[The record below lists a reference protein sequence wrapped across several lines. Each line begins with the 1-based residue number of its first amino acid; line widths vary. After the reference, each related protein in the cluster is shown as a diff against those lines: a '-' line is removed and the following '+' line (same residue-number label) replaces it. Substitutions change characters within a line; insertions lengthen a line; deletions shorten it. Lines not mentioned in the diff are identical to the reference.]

1 MMDVRE
7 IQDSTFVKTLNK
19 KQLEELADDIRTFL
33 IDSVSKTGGHLSSNL
48 GVVEL
53 TIAMHY
59 CFDPLND
66 KFLFDVGHQSYVH
79 KILTGRAKD
88 FNTLRKFN
96 GLSGFQRREESIY
109 DCFEAGHSSTALST
123 ALGMAVARDIKKED
137 YYVVPVVGDGALQS
151 GLSLEALNHLGEL
164 KTRVIIIFNDNNM
177 SISKNVGA
185 LSKGFA
191 NLRNNSE
198 YISFKGNVKDYLS
211 GKKNGNLIVDAIKKI
226 KESIKDKVIDSGI
239 FEGFDVDY
247 LGPVD
252 GHNISD
258 LIHAFNA
265 AKSKDG
271 PVVVHVVTKKGK
283 GYKFAEEDK
292 FGKWHGVGKFD
303 IATGKM
309 LSSLPLGYKSYSK
322 VVSDH
327 ILSMMDKD
335 ASIVTITPAMMSG
348 SCLNDIFTK
357 YPSRSYDCGIAE
369 DHALTFASGLA
380 LSGLKPFVSVYSS
393 FLQRGYDQMN
403 HDICRMNLP
412 VVIGVD
418 RSGIIGEDGDSHQGI
433 FDISFLR
440 PLPNMI
446 IAQGK
451 DSREIENL
459 LDLGFKTTSPFAIRY
474 PRGSIEYKEFKKEEI
489 SVGKWQK
496 IINNDMNLATIITYG
511 NDVCKIEKDIL
522 ANDLPYDLVNARFI
536 KPIDEEM
543 LLDCALKKKPLF
555 VYTCDILKGGLG
567 DAILETLNKNMVDVP
582 VYILGV
588 DDMYVKHGDV
598 LTVKESLSLDLKSLY
613 KFIREKVEC

>member
-1 MMDVRE
+1 MMNINDIE
-7 IQDSTFVKTLNK
+7 NSDFVKTLNK
-19 KQLEELADDIRTFL
+19 KQLEELANDIRNFL
-33 IDSVSKTGGHLSSNL
+33 IESVSKTGGHLSSNL

-59 CFDPLND
+59 CFNPLKD

-88 FNTLRKFN
+88 FPSLRQLN
-96 GLSGFQRREESIY
+96 GLSGFQRREESKY

-123 ALGMAVARDIKKED
+123 ALGMAIARDIKQED
-137 YYVVPVVGDGALQS
+137 YCIVPVVGDGALQS

-198 YISFKGNVKDYLS
+198 YISIKGNVKDYLN
-211 GKKNGNLIVDAIKKI
+211 GKKNGNVIVEAIKRI

-239 FEGFDVDY
+239 FDGFNVDY

-252 GHNISD
+252 GHNITD
-258 LIHAFNA
+258 LIHALNA

-283 GYKFAEEDK
+283 GYKYAEEDK
-292 FGKWHGVGKFD
+292 SGKWHGVGKFD
-303 IATGKM
+303 IKTGNM
-309 LSSLPLGYKSYSK
+309 LAKIPDNYKSYSR

-327 ILSMMDKD
+327 ILKMMDED
-335 ASIVTITPAMMSG
+335 NSIVAITPAMMSG
-348 SCLNDIFTK
+348 SCLNDIFAK
-357 YPSRSYDCGIAE
+357 YPKRSYDCGIAE

-380 LSGLKPFVSVYSS
+380 LSGLKPFVSIYSS

-403 HDICRMNLP
+403 HDLCRMNLP

-418 RSGIIGEDGDSHQGI
+418 RCSIIGEDGDSHQGI

-440 PLPNMI
+440 PLPNII
-446 IAQGK
+446 IAEGK
-451 DSREIENL
+451 DSREMENL
-459 LDLGFKTTSPFAIRY
+459 LDLGFKTGSPFALRY
-474 PRGSIEYKEFKKEEI
+474 PRGSIEYTDYQKEDI
-489 SVGKWQK
+489 TVGKWEY
-496 IINNDMNLATIITYG
+496 IINNDISKAIIITYG
-511 NDVCKIEKDIL
+511 NDVIKIKKDIL
-522 ANDLPYDLVNARFI
+522 NNDLPYDLINARFI

-543 LLDCALKKKPLF
+543 VLACASKNKPIF
-555 VYTCDILKGGLG
+555 VNTCDI
-567 DAILETLNKNMVDVP
+567 
-582 VYILGV
+582 
-588 DDMYVKHGDV
+588 
-598 LTVKESLSLDLKSLY
+598 
-613 KFIREKVEC
+613 

>member
-19 KQLEELADDIRTFL
+19 KQLDELADNIRAFL

-59 CFDPLND
+59 CFDPLKD

-88 FNTLRKFN
+88 FKTLRQFN
-96 GLSGFQRREESIY
+96 GLSGFQRRDESKY

-198 YISFKGNVKDYLS
+198 YISLKGNVKDYLS
-211 GKKNGNLIVDAIKKI
+211 GKKNGNLIVDAIKKF
-226 KESIKDKVIDSGI
+226 KNSIKDKVIDSGI
-239 FEGFDVDY
+239 FEGFNVDY

-252 GHNISD
+252 GHNITD

-283 GYKFAEEDK
+283 GYSFAEEDK
-292 FGKWHGVGKFD
+292 SGKWHGVGKFD
-303 IATGKM
+303 VKTGNM
-309 LSSLPLGYKSYSK
+309 LSRVPDGYKAYSR

-327 ILSMMDKD
+327 ILNMMDND
-335 ASIVTITPAMMSG
+335 PNIVTITPAMMSG

-357 YPSRSYDCGIAE
+357 YPNRSYDCGIAE

-380 LSGLKPFVSVYSS
+380 LSGLRPFVSIYSS

-412 VVIGVD
+412 VVLGID
-418 RSGIIGEDGDSHQGI
+418 RSSIIGEDGDSHQGI

-451 DSREIENL
+451 DSCEIENL
-459 LDLGFKTTSPFAIRY
+459 LDLAFKTGSPFAIRY
-474 PRGSIEYKEFKKEEI
+474 PRGSIEYKNFKKDEI

-496 IINNDMNLATIITYG
+496 IINNDSSKATIITYG

-522 ANDLPYDLVNARFI
+522 DNDLPLDLINARFI

-543 LLDCALKKKPLF
+543 LLACCDKPIF

-567 DAILETLNKNMVDVP
+567 DEILETLNKNQINAP
-582 VYILGV
+582 IYIFGV

-598 LTVKESLSLDLKSLY
+598 LRVKESLGLDLKSFY
-613 KFIREKVEC
+613 KFIKEKIEC

>member
-1 MMDVRE
+1 MMNINDIE
-7 IQDSTFVKTLNK
+7 NSDFVKTLNK
-19 KQLEELADDIRTFL
+19 KQLEELANDIRNFL
-33 IDSVSKTGGHLSSNL
+33 IESVSKTGGHLSSNL

-59 CFDPLND
+59 CFDPLKD

-88 FNTLRKFN
+88 FPSLRQLN
-96 GLSGFQRREESIY
+96 GLSGFQRREESKY

-123 ALGMAVARDIKKED
+123 ALGMAIARDIKQDD
-137 YYVVPVVGDGALQS
+137 YCIVPVVGDGALQS

-198 YISFKGNVKDYLS
+198 YISIKGNVKDYLN
-211 GKKNGNLIVDAIKKI
+211 GKKNGNVIVEAIKRI

-239 FEGFDVDY
+239 FDGFNVDY

-252 GHNISD
+252 GHNITD
-258 LIHAFNA
+258 LIHALNA

-283 GYKFAEEDK
+283 GYKYAEEDK
-292 FGKWHGVGKFD
+292 SGKWHGVGKFD
-303 IATGKM
+303 IKTGNM
-309 LSSLPLGYKSYSK
+309 LAKVPDNYKSYSR

-327 ILSMMDKD
+327 VLKMMDED
-335 ASIVTITPAMMSG
+335 NSIVAITPAMMSG
-348 SCLNDIFTK
+348 SCLNDIFAK
-357 YPSRSYDCGIAE
+357 YPKRSYDCGIAE

-380 LSGLKPFVSVYSS
+380 LSGLKPFVSIYSS

-403 HDICRMNLP
+403 HDLCRMNLP

-418 RSGIIGEDGDSHQGI
+418 RCSIIGEDGDSHQGI

-440 PLPNMI
+440 PLPNII
-446 IAQGK
+446 IAEGK
-451 DSREIENL
+451 DSREMENL
-459 LDLGFKTTSPFAIRY
+459 LDLGFKTGSPFALRY
-474 PRGSIEYKEFKKEEI
+474 PRGSIEYTDYQKEDI
-489 SVGKWQK
+489 TVGKWEY
-496 IINNDMNLATIITYG
+496 IINNDISKAIIITYG
-511 NDVCKIEKDIL
+511 NDVIKIKKDIL
-522 ANDLPYDLVNARFI
+522 NNDLPYDLINARFI

-543 LLDCALKKKPLF
+543 LLACASKNKPIF

-567 DAILETLNKNMVDVP
+567 DEILEVFNKHNIKVP
-582 VYILGV
+582 LYILGV
-588 DDMYVKHGDV
+588 DDMFVKHGDV
-598 LTVKESLSLDLKSLY
+598 LKVKESLNLDLKSLY
-613 KFIREKVEC
+613 KIIKDKVSC

>member
-79 KILTGRAKD
+79 KILTGRAKN

-335 ASIVTITPAMMSG
+335 ESIVTITPAMMSG

-412 VVIGVD
+412 VVIGID

-440 PLPNMI
+440 PLPHMI

-451 DSREIENL
+451 DSCEIENL
-459 LDLGFKTTSPFAIRY
+459 LDLGFKTASPFAIRY

-598 LTVKESLSLDLKSLY
+598 LTVKESLGLDLKSLY

>member
-309 LSSLPLGYKSYSK
+309 LSSLPLGYKSYSQ

-335 ASIVTITPAMMSG
+335 ESIVTITPAMMSG

-357 YPSRSYDCGIAE
+357 YPKRSYDCGIAE

-459 LDLGFKTTSPFAIRY
+459 LDLGFKTASPFAIRY

-496 IINNDMNLATIITYG
+496 IINNNMNLATIITYG
-511 NDVCKIEKDIL
+511 NDVCKIEKDIS

-598 LTVKESLSLDLKSLY
+598 LTVKESLGLDLKSLY

>member
-79 KILTGRAKD
+79 KILTGRAKN

-335 ASIVTITPAMMSG
+335 ESIVTITPAMMSG

-412 VVIGVD
+412 VVIGID

-440 PLPNMI
+440 PLPHMI

-459 LDLGFKTTSPFAIRY
+459 LDLGFKTASPFAIRY

-598 LTVKESLSLDLKSLY
+598 LTVKESLGLDLKSLY

>member
-1 MMDVRE
+1 MDIND
-7 IQDSTFVKTLNK
+7 IQNSDFVKTLNK
-19 KQLEELADDIRTFL
+19 KQLEELANDIRNFL
-33 IDSVSKTGGHLSSNL
+33 IESVSKTGGHLSSNL

-59 CFDPLND
+59 CFDPLRD

-88 FNTLRKFN
+88 FPTLRQFN
-96 GLSGFQRREESIY
+96 GLSGFQRREESKY

-123 ALGMAVARDIKKED
+123 ALGMAIARDIKQED
-137 YYVVPVVGDGALQS
+137 YCIVPVVGDGALQS

-198 YISFKGNVKDYLS
+198 YISIKGNVKDYLN
-211 GKKNGNLIVDAIKKI
+211 GKKNGNVIVEAIKKI

-239 FEGFDVDY
+239 FEGFNVDY

-252 GHNISD
+252 GHNITD

-283 GYKFAEEDK
+283 GYKFAEDDK
-292 FGKWHGVGKFD
+292 SGKWHGVGKFD
-303 IATGKM
+303 IKTGKM
-309 LSSLPLGYKSYSK
+309 LAKVPDNYKSYSR

-327 ILSMMDKD
+327 ILEMMYEDNR
-335 ASIVTITPAMMSG
+335 IVTITPAMMSG
-348 SCLNDIFTK
+348 SCLNDIFAK
-357 YPSRSYDCGIAE
+357 YPKRSYDCGIAE

-380 LSGLKPFVSVYSS
+380 LSGLKPFVSIYSS

-412 VVIGVD
+412 VVLGID
-418 RSGIIGEDGDSHQGI
+418 RCSIIGEDGDSHQGI

-440 PLPNMI
+440 PLPNII
-446 IAQGK
+446 IAEGK
-451 DSREIENL
+451 DSREMENL
-459 LDLGFKTTSPFAIRY
+459 LDLGFKIGSPFALRY
-474 PRGSIEYKEFKKEEI
+474 PRGSIEYTIYQKDEI
-489 SVGKWQK
+489 SVGKWEY
-496 IINNDMNLATIITYG
+496 IINNDISKAIIITYG
-511 NDVCKIEKDIL
+511 NDVIKIKKDIL
-522 ANDLPYDLVNARFI
+522 NNNLPCDLINARFI

-543 LLDCALKKKPLF
+543 LLECTRKNKPIF
-555 VYTCDILKGGLG
+555 VYTCDILRGGLG
-567 DAILETLNKNMVDVP
+567 DEILEVFNKHNVNVP
-582 VYILGV
+582 LYILGV
-588 DDMYVKHGDV
+588 DDMFVKHGDV
-598 LTVKESLSLDLKSLY
+598 LKVKESLNLDLKSLY
-613 KFIREKVEC
+613 SFIKEKIEC

>member
-19 KQLEELADDIRTFL
+19 KQLEDLADDIRTFL

-335 ASIVTITPAMMSG
+335 ETIVTITPAMMSG
-348 SCLNDIFTK
+348 SCLNDIFSK

-412 VVIGVD
+412 VVIGID

-440 PLPNMI
+440 PLPHMI

-459 LDLGFKTTSPFAIRY
+459 LDLGFKTASPFAIRY

-598 LTVKESLSLDLKSLY
+598 LTVKESLGLDLKSLY

>member
-1 MMDVRE
+1 MDVRE

-19 KQLEELADDIRTFL
+19 KQLEDLADDIRTFL

-335 ASIVTITPAMMSG
+335 ETIVTITPAMMSG
-348 SCLNDIFTK
+348 SCLNDIFSK

-412 VVIGVD
+412 VVIGID

-440 PLPNMI
+440 PLPHMI

-459 LDLGFKTTSPFAIRY
+459 LDLGFKTASPFAIRY

-598 LTVKESLSLDLKSLY
+598 LTVKESLGLDLKSLY

>member
-79 KILTGRAKD
+79 KILTGRAKN

-335 ASIVTITPAMMSG
+335 ESIVTITPAMMSG

-412 VVIGVD
+412 VVIGID

-440 PLPNMI
+440 PLPHMI

-459 LDLGFKTTSPFAIRY
+459 LDLGFKTASPFAIRY

-598 LTVKESLSLDLKSLY
+598 LIVKESLGLDLKSLY

>member
-1 MMDVRE
+1 MDVRE

-335 ASIVTITPAMMSG
+335 ESIVTITPAMMSG
-348 SCLNDIFTK
+348 SCLNDIFSK

-412 VVIGVD
+412 VVIGID

-440 PLPNMI
+440 PLPHMI

-459 LDLGFKTTSPFAIRY
+459 LDLGFKTASPFAIRY

-598 LTVKESLSLDLKSLY
+598 LTVKESLGLDLKSLY

>member
-79 KILTGRAKD
+79 KILTGRAKN

-335 ASIVTITPAMMSG
+335 ESIVTITPAMMSG

-412 VVIGVD
+412 VVIGID

-440 PLPNMI
+440 PLPHMI

-451 DSREIENL
+451 DSCEIENL
-459 LDLGFKTTSPFAIRY
+459 LDLGFKTASPFAIRY

-598 LTVKESLSLDLKSLY
+598 LIVKESLGLDLKSLY